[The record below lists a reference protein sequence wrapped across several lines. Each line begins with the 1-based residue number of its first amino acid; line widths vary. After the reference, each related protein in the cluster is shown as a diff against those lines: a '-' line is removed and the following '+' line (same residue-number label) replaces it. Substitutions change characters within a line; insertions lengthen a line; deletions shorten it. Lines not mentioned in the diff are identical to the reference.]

1 MISAS
6 NVLIL
11 FLFSSK
17 SHCSFKIVL
26 KKNSVLS
33 FVCYLSSISVFFSC
47 SILWP
52 VFTRLFRII
61 IPYIESK
68 NQHHFIPFLSLKAHR
83 EMSEKWYF
91 EKHCSFNQACQ
102 FLASQSTPWRSYLE
116 NLTIE
121 DRFINNEV
129 DFLYIKRYVKK
140 KKLFVRH
147 NKVAK

>member
-1 MISAS
+1 M
-6 NVLIL
+6 
-11 FLFSSK
+11 FLF
-17 SHCSFKIVL
+17 CSYFPVNLIILLNCSCKEIL
-26 KKNSVLS
+26 YCLL
-33 FVCYLSSISVFFSC
+33 FVIFHQYLFFSC

-121 DRFINNEV
+121 DKFINNEV
-129 DFLYIKRYVKK
+129 DFLCIKRYVKK